1 MMGVL
6 NPGEVV
12 LMMLFT
18 AWVVAHI
25 GRCGLSET
33 TFLMFFFAAF
43 AASGLF
49 GLSACHGRMVD
60 HYLSI

>member
-1 MMGVL
+1 
-6 NPGEVV
+6 
-12 LMMLFT
+12 MMLFT

-49 GLSACHGRMVD
+49 GLSAYHGRMVD